1 MAENELKDDGVRL
14 QNRWKT
20 GHWDMKELDASMNM
34 LQRVGARC
42 FTHAITN
49 KPGGITSI
57 QNLVD
62 VMDSVACRA

>member
-34 LQRVGARC
+34 LQRVGARKNNPC
-42 FTHAITN
+42 IQERDGPTHAMSETN
-49 KPGGITSI
+49 GPSE
-57 QNLVD
+57 
-62 VMDSVACRA
+62 AH